1 MAKLHRLRSTVGA
14 NNHCMMYRTIPIAM
28 AAVALLAGCAG
39 QTLTTSEP
47 FRQPSIVQV
56 DTWGGT
62 VGTLPAAPQKIHRV
76 TLHHQGETWKAGAD
90 VAKYLQR
97 LQQWSRLTKR
107 WADIP
112 YHYVIAPDGQIY
124 AARDIAL
131 SGDTNTEYDPS
142 GHALV
147 MLMGNF
153 EEVQPTA
160 AQLDATVQLVAWLVQ
175 KHRLD
180 LSAIASH
187 RDFSGQTVCPG
198 KNFYALLRSG
208 WLHEAVSAALRGVPY
223 VSPAELSINP
233 GY

>member
-1 MAKLHRLRSTVGA
+1 
-14 NNHCMMYRTIPIAM
+14 MMYRTIPIAM

-39 QTLTTSEP
+39 QTLTTLEP

-62 VGTLPAAPQKIHRV
+62 AGTLPAAPQRIHRV
-76 TLHHQGETWKAGAD
+76 TLHHQGDTWKAGAD

-131 SGDTNTEYDPS
+131 SGDTNTEYDPA

-153 EEVQPTA
+153 EDVQPST
-160 AQLDATVQLVAWLVQ
+160 AQLDATVQLVAWLTQ
-175 KHRLD
+175 RYQLD
-180 LSAIASH
+180 ASTIASH
-187 RDFSGQTVCPG
+187 RDFSSQTVCPG
-198 KNFYALLRSG
+198 KNLYALLESG
-208 WLHEAVSAALRGVPY
+208 WLVRAVSSTRAGLPY
-223 VSPAELSINP
+223 AMP
-233 GY
+233 

>member
-1 MAKLHRLRSTVGA
+1 
-14 NNHCMMYRTIPIAM
+14 MMYRTIPIAM

-39 QTLTTSEP
+39 QTLTTSERL
-47 FRQPSIVQV
+47 RQPSIFQV
-56 DTWGGT
+56 DMWGGT
-62 VGTLPAAPQKIHRV
+62 AGTLPPTPQKIHRV

-131 SGDTNTEYDPS
+131 SGDTNTEYDPA
-142 GHALV
+142 GHTLV

-153 EEVQPTA
+153 EDVQPST
-160 AQLDATVQLVAWLVQ
+160 AQLDATVQLVAWLTQ
-175 KHRLD
+175 HYQLD
-180 LSAIASH
+180 ASTIASH
-187 RDFSGQTVCPG
+187 RDFSSQTVCPG
-198 KNFYALLRSG
+198 KNLYGLLESG
-208 WLHEAVSAALRGVPY
+208 WLRQAVSATLQGLTYVAPPTSPSEAILR
-223 VSPAELSINP
+223 
-233 GY
+233 